1 MSDSA
6 LQLPEADSCA
16 FCSYLA
22 GTRPYAILWAEP
34 RVAVLVTQEQRGI
47 GHLLVLPTR
56 HVPTLLDLVDSEAED
71 LMLAVRDAAVTIDRT
86 YQRPG
91 IAVWQNNGT
100 AAHQAIPH
108 LHFHVAG
115 TMPTGGT
122 NLGDVE
128 ELALEKTAAIAEQL
142 TPNIPSRSGR
152 RAGDPKSGQTES
164 AAVKQHLN
172 AKVPLE
178 LEHGV

>member
-6 LQLPEADSCA
+6 LQLPEVNGCA

-22 GTRPYAILWAEP
+22 GIRPYAILWTEAQL
-34 RVAVLVTQEQRGI
+34 AVMVTREQRGM

-56 HVPTLLDLVDSEAED
+56 HVVTLLDLAETEAED
-71 LMLAVRDAAVTIDRT
+71 IMLAVRDAAATIDRT
-86 YQRPG
+86 YKRPG

-115 TMPTGGT
+115 TLPGGGT
-122 NLGDVE
+122 NLGDVDE
-128 ELALEKTAAIAEQL
+128 
-142 TPNIPSRSGR
+142 
-152 RAGDPKSGQTES
+152 
-164 AAVKQHLN
+164 
-172 AKVPLE
+172 VPLE
-178 LEHGV
+178 ETLAIGRELAPHIPQRCGRRVTV

>member
-1 MSDSA
+1 MSASA
-6 LQLPEADSCA
+6 LELPEVDACA

-22 GTRPYAILWAEP
+22 GTRPYAILWTEA

-56 HVPTLLDLVDSEAED
+56 HVVTLLDLADSEAED
-71 LMLAVRDAAVTIDRT
+71 LMLAVRDAAATIDRT
-86 YQRPG
+86 YERPG

-115 TMPTGGT
+115 TLPGGGT
-122 NLGDVE
+122 NLGDVNE
-128 ELALEKTAAIAEQL
+128 
-142 TPNIPSRSGR
+142 
-152 RAGDPKSGQTES
+152 
-164 AAVKQHLN
+164 
-172 AKVPLE
+172 VPLE
-178 LEHGV
+178 ETLAIGRKLATQIPQRHGRQATT

>member
-1 MSDSA
+1 MSGSA
-6 LQLPEADSCA
+6 LQLPEPDNCA

-22 GTRPYAILWAEP
+22 GTRPYAVLWTEP

-56 HVPTLLDLVDSEAED
+56 HVPTLLELADSEAGD
-71 LMLAVRDAAVTIDRT
+71 LMLAVRDAAATIDRT
-86 YQRPG
+86 YERPG

-115 TMPTGGT
+115 TLPEGGT
-122 NLGDVE
+122 NLGDAEEVPLE
-128 ELALEKTAAIAEQL
+128 EALTIGRELA
-142 TPNIPSRSGR
+142 PRIPQRRGR
-152 RAGDPKSGQTES
+152 RA
-164 AAVKQHLN
+164 N
-172 AKVPLE
+172 I
-178 LEHGV
+178 